1 MSAITEEIQKLQSRI
16 LELETQKKKK
26 DEIDKKTSLDHN
38 FNVMDEFIKVV
49 LTKKKEQND
58 YYIKRLSP
66 RSTPDDINGDEV
78 RYNVKF
84 IANMESIYNILQI
97 LDKRLNKIEE
107 YIGPNIK
114 KE

>member
-16 LELETQKKKK
+16 LELETEKKKK
-26 DEIDKKTSLDHN
+26 DEIDKKTSLDNN

-58 YYIKRLSP
+58 YYIKRLGP
-66 RSTPDDINGDEV
+66 RSTPDCIDGDEV

-107 YIGPNIK
+107 YIGPNVK
-114 KE
+114 ND